1 MTNKSCLCLYFIFI
15 FYFSF
20 FYLCLVYDYIIIIII
35 IIINWRLMPV
45 GAVDNRYTTTLVA
58 AESALRTSVTNE
70 LCLFI

>member
-1 MTNKSCLCLYFIFI
+1 M
-15 FYFSF
+15 
-20 FYLCLVYDYIIIIII
+20 YDYIIIIII